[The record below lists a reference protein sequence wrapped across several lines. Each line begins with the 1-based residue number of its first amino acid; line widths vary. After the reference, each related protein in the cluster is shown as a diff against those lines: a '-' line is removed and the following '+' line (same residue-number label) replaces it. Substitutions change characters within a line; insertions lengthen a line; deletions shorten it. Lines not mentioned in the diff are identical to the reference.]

1 MTGVRAPVVSGRRGL
16 LGEVA
21 RSEAAERLRAE
32 AREYLAAQARRLLTE
47 AGRTLG
53 AATVRLTDIA
63 EGRDPGFARLA
74 RDAGRKLV
82 QGKSPARAA
91 LEIAAARLTDVP
103 GRTRDRPLT
112 VVEQVDVGVSAD
124 EAYEAWA
131 RHPDARPAPGGRIVW
146 TARGL
151 RGVVSFHPLGDS
163 LTRVLLVAGYATP
176 RGPAER
182 VGLLLWA
189 PRRRARRDL
198 EDFARHVT
206 LRGVPEGDSPNA
218 LPENTRPTPGSRR

>member
-1 MTGVRAPVVSGRRGL
+1 MTGVRAPAVSGRRGL

-32 AREYLAAQARRLLTE
+32 AREYLAAQVRRLLTE
-47 AGRTLG
+47 AGRRLG

-74 RDAGRKLV
+74 RDTGRKLV
-82 QGKSPARAA
+82 EGKNPARAA
-91 LEIAAARLTDVP
+91 LEIAAARAAA
-103 GRTRDRPLT
+103 RPFT
-112 VVEQVDVGVSAD
+112 VVEQIDVGVPARTAF
-124 EAYEAWA
+124 EVWA
-131 RHPDARPAPGGRIVW
+131 LHPDARPAPGDRLVW

-151 RGVVSFHPLGDS
+151 RGVVSFHPLGDD
-163 LTRVLLVAGYATP
+163 LTRVLLVAEGTGSP
-176 RGPAER
+176 L
-182 VGLLLWA
+182 GL

-206 LRGVPEGDSPNA
+206 LRGVPEGDSPDA
-218 LPENTRPTPGSRR
+218 LPENTRPTSGSRR